1 MADGSDSEEPWPDNE
16 EKFYNDAKEYW
27 SSINPTVDGMLGG
40 FEKISP
46 TDINGSKA
54 FLRPFLK
61 VGKGTTNN
69 HRALDCGSGIG
80 RITKRL
86 LLPMFDT
93 VDMVEQ
99 CQKFLDSARGFI
111 GEQSS
116 RVDQLICS
124 GLQDFTPEEGRY
136 DVIWSQ
142 WVLGHL
148 TDEHLVNF
156 FKRCKKGLAPNG
168 IMIVKDNVSG
178 SSETQFDDIDSSF
191 TRSKDSYVR
200 AMMNAGMTI
209 LKEEKQKGFPKGL
222 YSVWMFALK

>member
-1 MADGSDSEEPWPDNE
+1 MADGSDSDEPWPDDE
-16 EKFYNDAKEYW
+16 QKFYDDGKEYW
-27 SSINPTVDGMLGG
+27 SSINPSVDGMLGG

-61 VGKGTTNN
+61 VGKGNTNN

-86 LLPMFDT
+86 LLPMFDQ

-99 CQKFLDSARGFI
+99 CQKFLDSARTFI
-111 GEQSS
+111 GQESS
-116 RVDQLICS
+116 RVENLFCC

-148 TDEHLVNF
+148 TDEHLVSF
-156 FKRCKKGLAPNG
+156 FKRCKQGLAPNG
-168 IMIVKDNVSG
+168 VFIVKENVSG
-178 SSETQFDDIDSSF
+178 SDDTQFDDVDSSF

-200 AMMNAGMTI
+200 AMMKAGLTI
-209 LKEEKQKGFPKGL
+209 VKEEKQRGFPKDL
-222 YSVWMFALK
+222 YSVYMFGLR